1 MHAKSSQLSS
11 LAGRLA
17 AYKKVDTG
25 CMHAATASSQPARI
39 PVFRTR
45 LVRRS
50 DVDGWADGAASNSAS
65 GRRAQSQ
72 QACIGR
78 PRAADLRTK
87 MGQALLRALR
97 PPIAVP
103 APQAGRRPWPR
114 VCTHTVHQ
122 LKEPLDHTE
131 LTTLAR

>member
-65 GRRAQSQ
+65 RLNYSGKVASPLSRLSRLGPRTYLTAAAQL
-72 QACIGR
+72 GW
-78 PRAADLRTK
+78 PRAARDT
-87 MGQALLRALR
+87 
-97 PPIAVP
+97 
-103 APQAGRRPWPR
+103 
-114 VCTHTVHQ
+114 
-122 LKEPLDHTE
+122 
-131 LTTLAR
+131 